1 MNDDAL
7 SQFFRELAS
16 SNVAILSINMEENG
30 TLIARLQGVL
40 QGFES
45 TKDLEALVEKQKLQG
60 GNWTRFNIMVTS
72 FLKFCRDVD
81 PWSLWRSSD
90 LIFIYYQDLT
100 NCLLN
105 DNFPVDKLVTLFQ
118 ETTEYVV
125 PLAKQLDIQYNVLGT
140 RKYQFLSHVASVITK
155 LFNSIK
161 PRFEEPAVSFNEL
174 LRKQQ
179 ILLYTANKLNNIYM
193 RIESPAS
200 CANIFKNVKPK
211 SAIQNFSQFPVNE
224 QVEYRYL
231 LGRYYLLNHRVSNA
245 FHQLNS
251 AFGLLA
257 VTSLKAS
264 RNNEPVSSAVKRNLQ
279 RILKYLLPAGI
290 LFGKLPSAS
299 FSAQV
304 SPQLSEQYIKLV
316 NAIQA
321 GCFLR
326 FHHWL
331 AQNETILREQ
341 KLFILLLE
349 KVPLLIY
356 RNLIRRVILEIC
368 LPRRQ
373 NKISYALLERALQ
386 ISLGS
391 ANEMQQT
398 KLIYTAINVPGNIP
412 NVLESLI
419 NLTLLKANCFPL
431 SAQCVFPK
439 TTNISDVFPPINEK
453 LVALFPLNTDDS
465 WLDE

>member
-161 PRFEEPAVSFNEL
+161 PRFEEPAVS
-174 LRKQQ
+174 
-179 ILLYTANKLNNIYM
+179 
-193 RIESPAS
+193 
-200 CANIFKNVKPK
+200 
-211 SAIQNFSQFPVNE
+211 
-224 QVEYRYL
+224 
-231 LGRYYLLNHRVSNA
+231 
-245 FHQLNS
+245 
-251 AFGLLA
+251 
-257 VTSLKAS
+257 
-264 RNNEPVSSAVKRNLQ
+264 
-279 RILKYLLPAGI
+279 
-290 LFGKLPSAS
+290 
-299 FSAQV
+299 
-304 SPQLSEQYIKLV
+304 
-316 NAIQA
+316 
-321 GCFLR
+321 
-326 FHHWL
+326 
-331 AQNETILREQ
+331 
-341 KLFILLLE
+341 
-349 KVPLLIY
+349 
-356 RNLIRRVILEIC
+356 
-368 LPRRQ
+368 
-373 NKISYALLERALQ
+373 
-386 ISLGS
+386 
-391 ANEMQQT
+391 
-398 KLIYTAINVPGNIP
+398 
-412 NVLESLI
+412 
-419 NLTLLKANCFPL
+419 
-431 SAQCVFPK
+431 
-439 TTNISDVFPPINEK
+439 
-453 LVALFPLNTDDS
+453 
-465 WLDE
+465 